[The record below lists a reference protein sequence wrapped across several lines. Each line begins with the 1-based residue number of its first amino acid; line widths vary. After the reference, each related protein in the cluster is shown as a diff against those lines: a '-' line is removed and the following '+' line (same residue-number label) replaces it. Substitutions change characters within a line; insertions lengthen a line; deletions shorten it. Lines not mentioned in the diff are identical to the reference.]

1 MRNRTF
7 SRNGLFLGL
16 MLILATGC
24 ATVAPPVRPPS
35 PVPNI
40 FRSDDYIIYRLQ
52 DRETP
57 EMLAEKFLGDPRK
70 SWVIEEANEKILF
83 RTDQLV
89 VIPLKQRN
97 KGGVTD
103 DGYQMVPILCYH
115 RFGSDGDSPLC
126 VPTDVFERQLNYL
139 KTNGYRVIGPE
150 EMLEYL
156 AYRRQLPKKSV
167 MITIDDGYRSAYNV
181 AFPLLKKYGFT
192 ATLFVYT
199 NYVGV
204 SSKAVTWDQLRE
216 LKANGWAIGSH
227 TVAHSDLTKIADDE
241 TENAYL
247 KRLRHEIFDSKRII
261 DKMLQQD
268 TFFFSY
274 PFGRADETT
283 AIMAYEAGYR
293 LAVTV
298 DRGGNPFFANPYF
311 LQRDQ
316 ILKRDMAT
324 FAKRLKTFHSL
335 PLR

>member
-1 MRNRTF
+1 MRNLTF
-7 SRNGLFLGL
+7 YRNVLFLGL
-16 MLILATGC
+16 MSILATGC
-24 ATVAPPVRPPS
+24 ATVAPPILPPA

-57 EMLAEKFLGDPRK
+57 EMLAEQFLGDSRK
-70 SWVIEEANEKILF
+70 SWMIEEANEKIPF

-103 DGYQMVPILCYH
+103 DGYQTVPILCYH

-139 KTNGYRVIGPE
+139 KTNGYRVISPE
-150 EMLEYL
+150 EILEYL
-156 AYRRQLPKKSV
+156 SYRRQLPKKSV
-167 MITIDDGYRSAYNV
+167 MITIDDGYRSVYNV
-181 AFPLLKKYGFT
+181 AFPLLKKYGFQ

-204 SSKAVTWDQLRE
+204 SGKAITWDQLRE
-216 LKANGWAIGSH
+216 LKANGWTIGSH

-241 TENAYL
+241 TDKAYL
-247 KRLRHEIFDSKRII
+247 ARLKHEIFDSKKII
-261 DKMLQQD
+261 DKMLKQD
-268 TFFFSY
+268 TYFFAY
-274 PFGRADETT
+274 PFGRANETA
-283 AIMAYEAGYR
+283 AILAYEAGYR
-293 LAVTV
+293 MAVTV

-316 ILKRDMAT
+316 VLKRDMAT
-324 FAKRLKTFHSL
+324 FAKRLKTFYSL